1 MDVTYTFFYII
12 VLSKKKSFVWLSML
26 LCSLVVLSIFFIHL
40 ALWFSWMHIWIVVK
54 KQTYITDY
62 LWIVVILQWKLVNF
76 DISEYRQLFDWRFQC
91 KTRVLHEVIEQ
102 KNKISGCKQ
111 KKHTILQLNIIRKQ
125 KKINRYV
132 LNYTRSGQQLNTTG
146 NQDCTNKQICT

>member
-1 MDVTYTFFYII
+1 MTEHSVHTWQYVSGHTSTIHRDYQYLARTKGTWHGRIQVDGCNIYIFYII
-12 VLSKKKSFVWLSML
+12 VLRKKSFIWLNML

-76 DISEYRQLFDWRFQC
+76 DISEYRQLFDWRF
-91 KTRVLHEVIEQ
+91 
-102 KNKISGCKQ
+102 
-111 KKHTILQLNIIRKQ
+111 
-125 KKINRYV
+125 
-132 LNYTRSGQQLNTTG
+132 
-146 NQDCTNKQICT
+146 